1 MKKQFKTT
9 PVTAL
14 YCRLSHDDELQGE
27 SNSIINQKKML
38 NIYAREHGF
47 VNTQDFVDD
56 GYSGANFD
64 RPAFKEMLEGVEK
77 DEIKTVIV
85 KDMSRLGRNYLQVG
99 MYTEMI
105 FPKKG
110 VRFIAIND
118 GVDSEKGENE
128 MTALRNLFNE
138 WLVKDTSKKIKAVIK
153 SKGMS
158 GVPIMTQPPYGY
170 LFGEDGKFIIDPET
184 APVVKRMFD
193 LCLAG
198 NGPTRIARILS
209 EENIPTPGTLA
220 YRRKGLT
227 GRYHPGFECKWA
239 TATVKCILKRK
250 EYLGHT
256 INFKTERMSY
266 KIHKV
271 LINPEEKRVVFENT
285 HEPIVDVETWNR
297 VQELCKQR
305 KRPNRRGEM
314 GLFSGMLF
322 CADCGS
328 VLHHLRYE
336 TKKGQKDDCYRC
348 GNYKSRTADCTAHY
362 INTRLL
368 TAGVT
373 ANIREICNYA
383 TQHESQLTQLLM
395 AQSEAGDKR
404 RIAAYNKELE
414 TSQKRV
420 SELKKIFKRLYEDNV
435 NGRISDD
442 RFAELSTD
450 YEKEQ
455 ANLNARIVELQNK
468 ISKTNESSQN
478 VINFMDVVRRN
489 INFEELTPMLLR
501 EFVDKIIVHE
511 AVATDGKRHGKYRHQ
526 EIEIYYT
533 FVGKVDLPDN

>member
-1 MKKQFKTT
+1 MKKQLNTT

-14 YCRLSHDDELQGE
+14 YCRLSHDDDLQGE
-27 SNSIINQKKML
+27 SNSISNQKRIL
-38 NIYAREHGF
+38 EAYARKHGF
-47 VNTQDFVDD
+47 PNTRCYSDD

-64 RPAFKEMLEGVEK
+64 RPAFKEMIDDIENGK
-77 DEIKTVIV
+77 IKTVIT
-85 KDMSRLGRNYLQVG
+85 KDMSRFGRNYLKVG
-99 MYTEMI
+99 FYTEMV
-105 FPKKG
+105 FPQKG

-118 GVDSEKGENE
+118 GIDSKKGENE
-128 MTALRNLFNE
+128 LTALRNLFNE
-138 WLVKDTSKKIKAVIK
+138 WYVRDTSQKIRAVIR

-158 GVPIMTQPPYGY
+158 GIPIMTQPPYGY
-170 LFGEDGKFIIDPET
+170 LFDENKKFVIDPET

-209 EENIPTPGTLA
+209 KENIPTPGTLA

-227 GRYHPGFECKWA
+227 GRYHPGRECKWDA
-239 TATVKCILKRK
+239 ATVRCILKRK

-256 INFKTERMSY
+256 INFKTERVSY
-266 KIHKV
+266 KIHKM
-271 LINPEEKRVVFENT
+271 LINPEEKRVTFENT

-305 KRPNRRGEM
+305 KRPNRRGEI

-328 VLHHLRYE
+328 VLHNLRYE

-348 GNYKSRTADCTAHY
+348 GRYTRCTADCTAHY
-362 INTRLL
+362 ISTKLL

-383 TQHESQLTQLLM
+383 TQHETELTNLLL

-404 RIAAYNKELE
+404 RMAAYNKELE
-414 TSQKRV
+414 IAEKRV
-420 SELKKIFKRLYEDNV
+420 SELKKIFKHLYEDNIS
-435 NGRISDD
+435 GRINDA
-442 RFAELSTD
+442 RFDELSAD
-450 YEKEQ
+450 YAKEE
-455 ANLNARIVELQNK
+455 ADLNARIVELQDK
-468 ISKTNESSQN
+468 LTRLRESSQN
-478 VINFMDVVRRN
+478 VISFMDVVRKN
-489 INFEELTPMLLR
+489 INFEELTPTLLR
-501 EFVDKIIVHE
+501 EFVEKIIVHE

>member
-1 MKKQFKTT
+1 MNTKKSTT
-9 PVTAL
+9 PITAL

-27 SNSIINQKKML
+27 SNSILNQKRML
-38 NIYAREHGF
+38 ETYAREHGF
-47 VNTQDFVDD
+47 INTRCYVDD
-56 GYSGANFD
+56 GYSGANFN
-64 RPAFKEMLEGVEK
+64 RPAFQEMLDDVENGR
-77 DEIKTVIV
+77 IKTVIT
-85 KDMSRLGRNYLQVG
+85 KDMSRFGRNYLQVG
-99 MYTEMI
+99 FYTEMI
-105 FPKKG
+105 FPQKD

-118 GVDSEKGENE
+118 GVDSAQGENE
-128 MTALRNLFNE
+128 MTALYNIFNE
-138 WLVKDTSKKIKAVIK
+138 WIVRDTSKKIRAVIR

-170 LFGEDGKFIIDPET
+170 LFDENNKFVIDPET

-227 GRYHPGFECKWA
+227 GRYHPEHECRWDA
-239 TATVKCILKRK
+239 ATVSCILKRK

-256 INFKTERMSY
+256 INFKTERVSY
-266 KIHKV
+266 KIHKM
-271 LINPEEKRVVFENT
+271 LINPEEKRVTFENT

-328 VLHHLRYE
+328 VLHNLRYE
-336 TKKGQKDDCYRC
+336 TKRGQKDDCYRC
-348 GNYKSRTADCTAHY
+348 GKYARCTSDCTAHY
-362 INTRLL
+362 ISTKLL

-373 ANIREICNYA
+373 ANIRKVCNYA
-383 TQHESQLTQLLM
+383 TQHETELTNLLLS
-395 AQSEAGDKR
+395 QSEAGDKR
-404 RIAAYNKELE
+404 RIAAYNKEVE
-414 TSQKRV
+414 TAEKRIV
-420 SELKKIFKRLYEDNV
+420 ELKKIFKRLYEDNIG
-435 NGRISDD
+435 GRISDEK
-442 RFAELSTD
+442 FVELSAD

-455 ANLNARIVELQNK
+455 SDLNTRIVELQGK
-468 ISKTNESSQN
+468 ISKANESSQN
-478 VINFMDVVRRN
+478 VISFMDVVRRN

-501 EFVDKIIVHE
+501 EFIEKIIVHE
-511 AVATDGKRHGKYRHQ
+511 ATTEDGKRHGKYRHQ